1 MNSIRVFVVSAY
13 ENRKYKYDEERYE
26 LFPAVWWNDLQDKDV
41 EGYYL
46 RYNAKMEL
54 RKKVVACSMSH
65 KNLLQKIINED
76 LKQVVIIEDDAV
88 IENNQWKRLEELK
101 DVNEFCYIG
110 GYISSPFLKDLKTF
124 EENDKEDIR
133 HDLIKGINTI
143 DSKIFRIGQ
152 TCGYYIPNAE
162 VARMILSNIPNGKK
176 ERAIDNEYMA
186 LQKKGNITKFIYP
199 AIATLFIKEAK
210 EGFTFSNHKLYDDQT
225 FY

>member
-1 MNSIRVFVVSAY
+1 MNSIRVFVINAY

-41 EGYYL
+41 ENYYL

-54 RKKVVACSMSH
+54 RKKVVACSLSH

-76 LKQVVIIEDDAV
+76 LKQVVIIEDDAI
-88 IENNQWKRLEELK
+88 IEDWKRLEQLK

-110 GYISSPFLKDLKTF
+110 GYITSPFLKDLKTF
-124 EENDKEDIR
+124 EEGGEKEDIR
-133 HDLIKGINTI
+133 HQLIKGINDI
-143 DSKIFRIGQ
+143 DPKIFRISQ

-162 VARMILSNIPNGKK
+162 VARMILSNIPHGSK
-176 ERAIDNEYMA
+176 ERAIDWEYMA

-210 EGFTFSNHKLYDDQT
+210 EGFSFSNYKLYDDQAL
-225 FY
+225 Y

>member
-1 MNSIRVFVVSAY
+1 MRVFVINAY
-13 ENRKYKYDEERYE
+13 ENRKDKYDERYE
-26 LFPAVWWNDLQDKDV
+26 LFPAVWWADV
-41 EGYYL
+41 TEEQVENYYL
-46 RYNAKMEL
+46 RYNAKIEL

-76 LKQVVIIEDDAV
+76 LKEIVIIEDDAL
-88 IENNQWKRLEELK
+88 IEDWDRLEQLK
-101 DVNEFCYIG
+101 DVNEFCYVG
-110 GYISSPFLKDLKTF
+110 GYMSSPFLKDLKSF
-124 EENDKEDIR
+124 EENDKEHVR

-143 DSKIFRIGQ
+143 DPKIFRIGQ
-152 TCGYYIPNAE
+152 TCGYYIPHAE
-162 VARMILSNIPNGKK
+162 VARMILSNLPNGKK

-225 FY
+225 LY